1 MHWYSLKG
9 VTLWWVIYS
18 SLRKQPFFSAPAP
31 ITLGEE
37 GRLFLQARI
46 ISGVPSWS
54 KKICSQSDFIMLL
67 IVVYWTS
74 VVCNILALVQDW
86 PHQVPYFVWRMS
98 YKSICCPFLFF
109 RENFTVV
116 ARLALNSVSSRS
128 HTPDTKLIINWFS
141 DLFQP
146 HLRRP
151 WQRGEGCFGPRGS
164 DSKEKS
170 RCYSRDQA

>member
-1 MHWYSLKG
+1 MHWYSSFKG

-46 ISGVPSWS
+46 ISGIPSWS

-74 VVCNILALVQDW
+74 VVCNTLAPVQDW
-86 PHQVPYFVWRMS
+86 PHLTILCLAYVIQEHLLA
-98 YKSICCPFLFF
+98 CCPFLFF

-116 ARLALNSVSSRS
+116 ARLALNSVSSR
-128 HTPDTKLIINWFS
+128 PDYCI
-141 DLFQP
+141 DY
-146 HLRRP
+146 HY
-151 WQRGEGCFGPRGS
+151 
-164 DSKEKS
+164 KS
-170 RCYSRDQA
+170 IFWPVSAAFAQTVTAWWRMLWTSRVR